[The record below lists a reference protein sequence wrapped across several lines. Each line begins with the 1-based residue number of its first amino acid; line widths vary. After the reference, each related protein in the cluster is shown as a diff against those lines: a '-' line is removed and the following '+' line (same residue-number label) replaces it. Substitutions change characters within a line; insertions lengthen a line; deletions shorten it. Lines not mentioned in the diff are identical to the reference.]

1 MSIIRWIRWTTRSL
15 TLAALLL
22 LSRDAHA
29 DEWLGRDKAL
39 HFGASATIAGTSY
52 GVTTAFTERRLT
64 AFAVGAGIALGAG
77 IAKETY
83 DALGHG
89 DPSWKDLAWDVAGT
103 LVGLGIAYGIDVL
116 IRREPTSTST
126 TALVR
131 F

>member
-1 MSIIRWIRWTTRSL
+1 M
-15 TLAALLL
+15 
-22 LSRDAHA
+22 AHA

-39 HFGASATIAGTSY
+39 HFGVSAAISGTSY
-52 GVTTAFTERRLT
+52 GVTTAFTDRRAT
-64 AFAVGAGIALGAG
+64 AFAIGAGVALGAG

-89 DPSWKDLAWDVAGT
+89 DPSWKDLAWDLAGT

-116 IRREPTSTST
+116 IRREPTSSPAHAT
-126 TALVR
+126 TALVK